1 MTTQL
6 INSTPVPQGI
16 AMPLTKVAASAGSA
30 AAVNADRIANVASG
44 AVDWANHPLFQ
55 LTWQNLSAF
64 AATMVS
70 VCVLFDWWRKRIWR
84 PFAERRG
91 WLKPKPLKKL
101 TPSKL
106 ADLIDQNDQG

>member
-6 INSTPVPQGI
+6 INSTPDPQGI
-16 AMPLTKVAASAGSA
+16 AMPLTKVAVSAGSA
-30 AAVNADRIANVASG
+30 AAVNAERIANAASG

-70 VCVLFDWWRKRIWR
+70 VCVLFDWWWKRIWR

-101 TPSKL
+101 TPSQL